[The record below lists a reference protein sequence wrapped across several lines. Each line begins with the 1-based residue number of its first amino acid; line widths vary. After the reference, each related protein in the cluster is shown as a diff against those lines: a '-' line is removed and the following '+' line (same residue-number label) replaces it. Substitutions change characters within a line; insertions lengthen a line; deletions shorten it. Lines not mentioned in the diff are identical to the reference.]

1 MSAPEPAAAPAPTLF
16 VTQIVP
22 LIRSSATSSA
32 PVTQRELLRQRVC
45 LPFKVYEGYKI
56 AFTVGELGARNT
68 VRICEE
74 VTAER
79 LQGATRVGGLQD
91 PGACLLQIP
100 VLVPEAVS
108 ASWKDC
114 ERVPRSVEALQF
126 PRPEKS
132 SSWTPPGLIEKLQ
145 RVSFDRMVEQQRAGT
160 GAKPRPVPAPFAPQ
174 LDRPGHWLDT
184 PSDAQ
189 LMLVAELADY
199 VPTDAEM
206 SSPALLRE
214 KLRTQA
220 VRSRIHHTPVHRPD
234 WEHPQLS
241 IKRQERIALFLY
253 QDESFGVPQFV
264 PPPLLTCGVPVEELR
279 VVAKLLA
286 YGSRTS
292 VVKKRSLPMFIASC
306 VNGEFFCL
314 HGQPPKPRPVGDEL
328 KRLISTLNPRLYR
341 NAVWPA
347 NPVGVPSWFRVPN
360 SPDAT
365 LREPEVADAEIPEY
379 LRPPRPA
386 SSPASSPVRERAS
399 ATWRDG
405 IRAPNCAAA
414 RKRRIDA
421 MLGAAR
427 DAAALSSSG
436 GNDDVPKVTAEVCRC
451 EWHLRNDLE
460 RDPRFGGVLD

>member
-1 MSAPEPAAAPAPTLF
+1 MSAPAPAAAPAPTLF

-184 PSDAQ
+184 PSDARSC
-189 LMLVAELADY
+189 
-199 VPTDAEM
+199 
-206 SSPALLRE
+206 SSPSSPTMCRPTRRCPPRAAARKAAHLPCAAAS
-214 KLRTQA
+214 T
-220 VRSRIHHTPVHRPD
+220 TP
-234 WEHPQLS
+234 PQLPRLGAYTARS
-241 IKRQERIALFLY
+241 SAERIALFLY
-253 QDESFGVPQFV
+253 QDELRRAAVRATAAAHVRRPGR
-264 PPPLLTCGVPVEELR
+264 GAR

-292 VVKKRSLPMFIASC
+292 VVERSLL
-306 VNGEFFCL
+306 CL
-314 HGQPPKPRPVGDEL
+314 
-328 KRLISTLNPRLYR
+328 S
-341 NAVWPA
+341 
-347 NPVGVPSWFRVPN
+347 
-360 SPDAT
+360 
-365 LREPEVADAEIPEY
+365 
-379 LRPPRPA
+379 
-386 SSPASSPVRERAS
+386 
-399 ATWRDG
+399 
-405 IRAPNCAAA
+405 
-414 RKRRIDA
+414 
-421 MLGAAR
+421 
-427 DAAALSSSG
+427 
-436 GNDDVPKVTAEVCRC
+436 
-451 EWHLRNDLE
+451 
-460 RDPRFGGVLD
+460 